1 METAAEAYKEN
12 VKIQIPVK
20 VDYKVLNTFL
30 KKKFQGK
37 ILSKGKADGSTS
49 DHARILEIALH
60 RSQKEDFDIRLHT
73 KLQLLTK
80 LFRNKEIETDIH
92 LSLRFSEVS
101 QQIFIER
108 YELEGENNSWLVNN
122 AIEVIIN
129 TFLYSKIKGK
139 MQADLRPV
147 IAKQLENINIKLLQG
162 LELKEG
168 VFLSGKVERMHI
180 LGVVPGLDHLLV
192 SVLILSNNQLNL
204 KNIDL

>member
-20 VDYKVLNTFL
+20 VDYKVLNNFL
-30 KKKFQGK
+30 QKKFQGK
-37 ILSKGKADGSTS
+37 ILSKGKADGTTS

-60 RSQKEDFDIRLHT
+60 RSQKEDFDLCLHT
-73 KLQLLTK
+73 KLQLLTR

-101 QQIFIER
+101 QQVFIER

-139 MQADLRPV
+139 MQADLRP
-147 IAKQLENINIKLLQG
+147 IISKQLENINIKLLQG
-162 LELKEG
+162 LELKDG
-168 VFLSGKVERMHI
+168 VFLSGKVERVHI